1 MSNTEANIGAEG
13 RTTSDETSVSN
24 TSALGV
30 RYWRSLEQ
38 LAAELDTREQPER
51 VTLHHSSAVADWD
64 PIDRRDFIR
73 LMGASLAL
81 AGLTACTKQPE
92 EKIVPYV
99 RAPEDVVPGKPLF
112 FATAFT
118 HGGYAYGVLA
128 ESHEG
133 RPTKIEGN
141 PDHPASLGG
150 TNSYAQASV
159 LQLYDPDRSQVHLK
173 LGRQSTWD
181 QFARDMEI
189 ELIPLQVS
197 QGEGLRILTET
208 VTSPTLAAQI
218 RALLE
223 RFPGAKWHQY
233 EPVNHDNLHAGAQL
247 AFGEIVMPRYYFDK
261 AAVILSLDADFL
273 GRGPGHVRYA
283 RDFAA
288 RHSPLAAQVMNRLY
302 VVESAPTITG
312 GQADHRLPMRASQI
326 EHVARAIAR
335 GLGIEAA
342 PGRVNG
348 VEPWIDA
355 VVRDLKRHRGAAVV
369 VAGEHQPPIVHA
381 LAHAMNDALDAFGKT
396 VDLLEP
402 IEAEP
407 IQQSKSIRELSDD
420 MASGAVR
427 MLIILGGNP
436 VYNAPADCRFADAI
450 KNVKTVVHHSLYN
463 DETSRISHW
472 HIAATH
478 YLEEWSDARAFDG
491 TVSIVQPLI
500 EPLYAGRSAHEL
512 MSVLLG
518 RAGRKGL
525 DIVRE
530 YWRERTGASNDF
542 EKEWRRWLH
551 DGVVPNTEAAIR
563 RPRIKRG
570 FASEPPSER
579 ALSSNEIELVFQPDA
594 GVWDGRYANNG
605 WLQEMPRPLTQI
617 VWDNTAL
624 ISPQTASRLN
634 LKTGSVAS
642 IQCSGYSVN
651 APVLIYPGHPDDC
664 ATILMGG
671 GRTHAGHTGN
681 KVGFNAFAIRRSD
694 QPWIAIGSANATGA
708 RIDLVTTQEHHQ
720 LSERHHERIYRSATL
735 SEFKAKPDFVTKYDE
750 FGQTPPSIYPGFD
763 YSKGNQ
769 WGMVVNLNACI
780 GCNACVVACQAENNI
795 PVVGKDQV
803 RRGREMHWIRID
815 RYFVGDSKN
824 PRIALQPITCK
835 HCENAPC
842 EAVCPV
848 AATVHSTDGL
858 NQMVYNRC
866 IGTRYCS
873 NNCPYKVRRFNFYKF
888 ADHTTPSLKLQ
899 RNPDVTVRA
908 RGVMEKCTFCVQR
921 ISEARIEAKKKGRL
935 VDVKADGLQTACQQA
950 CPTKAIV
957 FGDINNPEDDVAK
970 QRALPLNY
978 GVLVELNTRP
988 RLTYLAKIR
997 NPNPDL
1003 EQTAA
1008 EAAHHGGHT

>member
-1 MSNTEANIGAEG
+1 MSDA
-13 RTTSDETSVSN
+13 TTSVQVKSELTLAKARAQLAQAS
-24 TSALGV
+24 GR

-38 LAAELDTREQPER
+38 LASTSEFREMLER
-51 VTLHHSSAVADWD
+51 EMPRHAAAVADWD

-112 FATAFT
+112 YATAFV

-128 ESHEG
+128 ESHMG

-141 PDHPASLGG
+141 PEHPASLGG
-150 TNSYAQASV
+150 TNSFAQASV

-189 ELIPLQVS
+189 ELVPLQLT
-197 QGEGLRILTET
+197 QGAGLRILTET

-223 RFPGAKWHQY
+223 RFPRAKWHQY

-247 AFGEIVMPRYYFDK
+247 AFGEIATPRYHFDK

-283 RDFAA
+283 HDFAA
-288 RHSPLAAQVMNRLY
+288 RHSPLAAQGMSRLY
-302 VVESAPTITG
+302 VVESAPTLTG
-312 GQADHRLPMRASQI
+312 GQADHKLPVRASQV
-326 EHVARAIAR
+326 EHVARAVAR
-335 GLGIEAA
+335 GLGIDAA
-342 PGRVNG
+342 PGRVSG
-348 VEPWIDA
+348 FDAWIDA
-355 VVRDLKRHRGAAVV
+355 VVRDLKKHRGAAVA
-369 VAGEHQPPIVHA
+369 VAGENQPPVVHA

-396 VDLLEP
+396 VELLDP
-402 IEAEP
+402 VEAEP
-407 IQQSKSIRELSDD
+407 IQQSASIKELADD
-420 MASGAVR
+420 MAAGAVQ

-450 KNVKTVVHHSLYN
+450 KQVKTVVHHSLYR
-463 DETSRISHW
+463 DETSRLSHW

-491 TVSIVQPLI
+491 TASIVQPLI
-500 EPLYAGRSAHEL
+500 EPLYGGRSAHEV

-525 DIVRE
+525 EIVQE
-530 YWRERTGASNDF
+530 YWRERTGAGDDF
-542 EKEWRRWLH
+542 EKQWRRWLH
-551 DGVVPNTEAAIR
+551 DGVVPRTASASR
-563 RPRIKRG
+563 KLRVKRG
-570 FASEPPSER
+570 FAAEPPAGR
-579 ALSSNEIELVFQPDA
+579 ALSASELELMFQPDA

-605 WLQEMPRPLTQI
+605 WLQEMPRPMTQI
-617 VWDNTAL
+617 VWDNAVL
-624 ISPQTASRLN
+624 MAPQTAAYRRLKN
-634 LKTGSVAS
+634 GFVVELQFAGRSVA
-642 IQCSGYSVN
+642 
-651 APVLIYPGHPDDC
+651 APVFIHPGHPEDS
-664 ATILMGG
+664 ATVYMGG
-671 GRTHAGHTGN
+671 GRTHAGRTGN
-681 KVGFNAFAIRRSD
+681 GAGFNAFAIRTSD
-694 QPWIAIGSANATGA
+694 QPWIAIGVARDTGETVEV
-708 RIDLVTTQEHHQ
+708 VTTQEHHQ
-720 LSERHHERIYRSATL
+720 LSEKHHGRLYRSATL
-735 SEFKAKPDFVTKYDE
+735 EEFKANPDFIKKYDE

-815 RYFVGDSKN
+815 RYFVGDPAN
-824 PRIALQPITCK
+824 PGIAVQPVTCM

-848 AATVHSTDGL
+848 AATVHSREGL

-866 IGTRYCS
+866 VGTRYCS

-935 VDVKADGLQTACQQA
+935 VEVKADGLQTACQQA
-950 CPTKAIV
+950 CPTKAIA
-957 FGDINNPEDDVAK
+957 FGDINNPDDDVSK

-978 GVLVELNTRP
+978 GMLVELNTRP
-988 RLTYLAKIR
+988 RLTYLAKVR
-997 NPNPDL
+997 NPNPEL
-1003 EQTAA
+1003 EEPAA
-1008 EAAHHGGHT
+1008 EPAHHGGHA